1 MTKLYSRMFP
11 VILILIFEITIATA
25 ALTNVWA
32 AVAFYA
38 QKGGSASQGEM
49 YYVAV
54 NDNSGRNIQYQEYE
68 SNAVKNVKAFFD
80 DISSADCRIW
90 VYPMA
95 LEVSDGDN
103 VLCRFCSVKLPIISQ
118 SLPRKRVFAL
128 FRDTDKYYDIR
139 LIVFDTTIAIPCRPR
154 LRNVL
159 GSYRSPK
166 P

>member
-1 MTKLYSRMFP
+1 MFP
-11 VILILIFEITIATA
+11 VILILIFEITIATV

-38 QKGGSASQGEM
+38 QKGGSASQDEM

-103 VLCRFCSVKLPIISQ
+103 VLCRLYLSTNEDAVSYTHLTLPMIS
-118 SLPRKRVFAL
+118 RV
-128 FRDTDKYYDIR
+128 
-139 LIVFDTTIAIPCRPR
+139 
-154 LRNVL
+154 
-159 GSYRSPK
+159 
-166 P
+166 